1 MNDITRE
8 RLWRKLQVLPDEQL
22 YQVLDYIEFLESK
35 YAKGKAPEPTGLQR
49 FAERLEDRLRMRSLA
64 PQYIRGAVGLFG
76 TARKVME
83 AGREVVGGVVEAG
96 LGVVDGVVETGKEL
110 LSSEAPRQSTAATPP
125 PLPPAVPDPAAP
137 SAAAPPPES
146 ASARATPDLDAPRP
160 RPDAAASGPATP
172 DIAGE

>member
-83 AGREVVGGVVEAG
+83 AGREVVDGVVEAG

-110 LSSEAPRQSTAATPP
+110 LATEVPARKEPAA
-125 PLPPAVPDPAAP
+125 PLPPAVPDPSAP
-137 SAAAPPPES
+137 GVTPQASSLHAVPDPEAT
-146 ASARATPDLDAPRP
+146 ASQ
-160 RPDAAASGPATP
+160 PDARVREQGRTGA
-172 DIAGE
+172 AGE

>member
-22 YQVLDYIEFLESK
+22 YQVLDFIEFLESK

-76 TARKVME
+76 TARRVME
-83 AGREVVGGVVEAG
+83 AGREVVDGVVEAG

-110 LSSEAPRQSTAATPP
+110 LSSEAPARPAAAAAAAA
-125 PLPPAVPDPAAP
+125 LPPAVPDPSAPGATPPPAAP
-137 SAAAPPPES
+137 LRAAPDPDAPT
-146 ASARATPDLDAPRP
+146 ASADAGTPEQARP
-160 RPDAAASGPATP
+160 GA
-172 DIAGE
+172 AGE

>member
-49 FAERLEDRLRMRSLA
+49 FAERLEDRLRMRSIA

-110 LSSEAPRQSTAATPP
+110 LSGDASRQSTAAA

-137 SAAAPPPES
+137 SAGAPPSASPRAMPDPDAPPPPTDS
-146 ASARATPDLDAPRP
+146 TR
-160 RPDAAASGPATP
+160 SGPATP
-172 DIAGE
+172 DVAGE